1 MGWCLIVMYVIL
13 SFLKKI
19 EPRQVTEMFWGDY
32 SSVDI
37 ILVDN
42 QNITMYRTRPGETF
56 LSHPLRKDTMVNLE
70 YFTQQSQFLQIEVTG
85 EEFQKLSKTCATFAT
100 VGKPFNRRDYLLHY
114 MPIRIPE
121 DIPLF
126 QVKTLSD
133 SQAVILFLRECLS
146 PGHRLSPII
155 QTLNSRHVLPETL
168 YHAFFPFS
176 CPLDWTGLCPLLP
189 WSA

>member
-1 MGWCLIVMYVIL
+1 MPLIVMYVIL
-13 SFLKKI
+13 SFLRKI

-37 ILVDN
+37 LLVDS

-56 LSHPLRKDTMVNLE
+56 ISCTLRKDVMVNLE
-70 YFTQQSQFLQIEVTG
+70 YFTQQSRFLQIEVTQD
-85 EEFQKLSKTCATFAT
+85 EFQKLSKTCSAFAA
-100 VGKPFNRRDYLLHY
+100 VGTPFNRRDYLLHY

-126 QVKTLSD
+126 QVRTLSD
-133 SQAVILFLRECLS
+133 SQAVVLFLRECLS
-146 PGHRLSPII
+146 TGHRLSLIL
-155 QTLNSRHVLPETL
+155 QTLNSRQVIPETL
-168 YHAFFPFS
+168 YDSFFPFS